1 MTRYVAFVNGCGANI
16 HTMVDFKELERYVQ
30 TGFSDSRKE
39 LIPAHQYSFLCKM
52 GKEYPSMEFL

>member
-1 MTRYVAFVNGCGANI
+1 MTRYVAFANGCGANI

-39 LIPAHQYSFLCKM
+39 LTPAHQYSFVSL
-52 GKEYPSMEFL
+52 